1 MSEGMRADHRVGVSW
16 HVVPQT
22 CMSGLLSSN
31 RHTPPLPP
39 THPRTQDK
47 VDTAMHWQP
56 NVERRSQT
64 KLFCATF
71 SSFTLT
77 PMQEPW
83 NWFSCVVVTP
93 RTETTVNLW
102 HNWVWTVSSGHER
115 VAWGL
120 DGERHTRGGQWWIV
134 DRGLPSGA
142 MLAALRRLGL
152 PTPLPGPTSPLP
164 TACPE
169 RERER
174 A

>member
-1 MSEGMRADHRVGVSW
+1 MDPVIMCLQSTIVGWYEAVRHEKRNAGGPLGWSELAGACGSADL
-16 HVVPQT
+16 HVESFVPESA
-22 CMSGLLSSN
+22 CSS
-31 RHTPPLPP
+31 PA

-77 PMQEPW
+77 SMQELVFMRRS
-83 NWFSCVVVTP
+83 NSQTK
-93 RTETTVNLW
+93 TTVNIW

-115 VAWGL
+115 VAWGR

-134 DRGLPSGA
+134 
-142 MLAALRRLGL
+142 
-152 PTPLPGPTSPLP
+152 
-164 TACPE
+164 
-169 RERER
+169 
-174 A
+174 